1 MKKQKYRVKV
11 PKYQGVYYRES
22 AKRRF
27 NGKPDR
33 CFDIMYKTPDG
44 KKVWE
49 KVGWVSEG
57 YTAAM
62 AAHIRAERMR
72 AIRHGEELPRKR
84 KKEITFGEAWERYSE
99 WLETGKKRPRDDRY
113 NYKNHLKDRFA
124 DKPLSKISP
133 FDLERM
139 KAELLRQGL
148 APATVKHCL
157 VLVRQIINKAIS
169 WGLWDGEN
177 PVKKVKMPRLNNQR
191 VRFLTHEEANQLL
204 EHLTLVSSQL
214 HDMAVLSLHTGMRAG
229 EIFNLRWG
237 HIDLENGLIHISD
250 PKSGRSRKAFMTPD
264 VRAIFEARP
273 KGDQAELIF
282 KNRKGEQIKE
292 ISNSFARVVKR
303 LGFNEGITDPR
314 QRVTFHTLRH
324 TFASWLAIQGTPILT
339 IKELLGHQT
348 LAMTERY
355 SHLIPDTKREAVL
368 SLFGKKKLKVV
379 ELESQRR
386 Y

>member
-1 MKKQKYRVKV
+1 MA
-11 PKYQGVYYRES
+11 KYQGVYYRES
-22 AKRRF
+22 SKRKF

-49 KVGWVSEG
+49 KVGWRSEG
-57 YTAAM
+57 YTAVM
-62 AAHIRAERMR
+62 ASQIRAERIR
-72 AIRHGEELPRKR
+72 AIRHGEELPKRK
-84 KKEITFGEAWERYSE
+84 KKEITFAEAWEHYSK
-99 WLETGKKRPRDDRY
+99 WLETGKKRTRDDRSL
-113 NYKNHLKDRFA
+113 YKNHLQQRFA

-139 KAELLRQGL
+139 KSELLKKGL

-169 WGLWDGEN
+169 WNIWKGEN
-177 PVKKVKMPRLNNQR
+177 PVKKVKLPQLNNQR
-191 VRFLTHEEANQLL
+191 VRFLTHDEADQLL
-204 EHLTLVSSQL
+204 KHLAMVSRQL
-214 HDMAVLSLHTGMRAG
+214 HDIALLSLHTGMRAG
-229 EIFNLRWG
+229 EIFNLKWV
-237 HIDLENGLIHISD
+237 HIDLENELIHIAD
-250 PKSGRSRKAFMTPD
+250 PKSGRSRKAFMTED
-264 VRAIFEARP
+264 VKAIFENRQ
-273 KGDQAELIF
+273 KGEPEEFVF
-282 KNRKGEQIKE
+282 KNRKGEQIKQ
-292 ISNSFARVVKR
+292 ISNRFSRVVKK
-303 LGFNEGITDPR
+303 LGFNNGITDAR

-368 SLFGKKKLKVV
+368 SLFGKRESKVIKLENKR
-379 ELESQRR
+379 Q
-386 Y
+386 